1 MRFIERFLILLGLG
15 ASAAATPLPAPA
27 QSMSHATWDRLLQAH
42 VRSGLVDYDAFAR
55 SAEFQQYLNA
65 LAATN
70 PSGMGRNDQLA
81 YWINAYNAYTIQLI
95 NKHGERVSIRNINK
109 TLGVV
114 RAYGPW
120 NEPIV
125 RAGGRT
131 YTLDHLEQQ
140 ILRKQIREPRIHF
153 ALVCA
158 AMGCPP
164 LRSEAYTGARMEEQ
178 LDDQARL
185 FLARTPSKNRVD
197 LANRTL
203 YASQIF
209 QFRDYEK
216 DFGGTPRA
224 IGRYIA
230 RYLPDGPEKRLLE
243 SGDFRI
249 RYTDYDW
256 SLNKQRAR

>member
-1 MRFIERFLILLGLG
+1 MRRIKRLLLVLG
-15 ASAAATPLPAPA
+15 IASAAPLPALA
-27 QSMSHATWDRLLQAH
+27 QTMSHATWDRLLRAH
-42 VRSGLVDYDAFAR
+42 VRGGLVDYDAFAR
-55 SAEFQQYLNA
+55 SPEFQGYLRT
-65 LAATN
+65 LAATS
-70 PSGMGRNDQLA
+70 PAGMSRNDQLA
-81 YWINAYNAYTIQLI
+81 YWINAYNAYTIQLV
-95 NKHGERVSIRNINK
+95 NKHGERESIRNINK
-109 TLGVV
+109 TLGVI

-131 YTLDHLEQQ
+131 YTLDHVEQN
-140 ILRKQIREPRIHF
+140 ILRKELRDPRIHF

-164 LRSEAYTGARMEEQ
+164 LRSEAYVGARLEAQ
-178 LDDQARL
+178 LDDQARD

-197 LANRTL
+197 VASRTL
-203 YASQIF
+203 FASQIF

-230 RYLPDGPEKRLLE
+230 RYLPDGPEKRLLLG
-243 SGDFRI
+243 GDFRI
-249 RYTDYDW
+249 RYTEYDW
-256 SLNKQRAR
+256 SLNKQRTR

>member
-1 MRFIERFLILLGLG
+1 MRPIKRLLLLLGI
-15 ASAAATPLPAPA
+15 AAATPLPALA
-27 QSMSHATWDRLLQAH
+27 QTMSHATWDRLLRAN
-42 VRSGLVDYDAFAR
+42 VRGGLVDYDAFAR
-55 SAEFQQYLNA
+55 SPDFQEYLRT
-65 LAATN
+65 LAATS
-70 PSGMGRNDQLA
+70 PAGMPRSDQLA
-81 YWINAYNAYTIQLI
+81 YWINAYNAYTIQLV
-95 NKHGERVSIRNINK
+95 NKHGERESIRNINK
-109 TLGVV
+109 TLGVI

-131 YTLDHLEQQ
+131 YTLDHVEQN
-140 ILRKQIREPRIHF
+140 ILRKELRDPRIHF

-164 LRSEAYTGARMEEQ
+164 LRSEAYVGARLEAQ
-178 LDDQARL
+178 LDDQARD

-197 LANRTL
+197 VASRTL
-203 YASQIF
+203 FASQIF

-230 RYLPDGPEKRLLE
+230 RYLPDGPEKRLLLG
-243 SGDFRI
+243 GDFRI
-249 RYTDYDW
+249 RYTEYDW
-256 SLNKQRAR
+256 SLNKQRTR